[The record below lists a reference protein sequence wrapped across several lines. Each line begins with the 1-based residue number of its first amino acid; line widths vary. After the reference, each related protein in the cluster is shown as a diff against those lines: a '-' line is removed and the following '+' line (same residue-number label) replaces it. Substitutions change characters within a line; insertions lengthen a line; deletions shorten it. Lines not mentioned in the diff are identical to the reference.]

1 MNINAIL
8 VSVDGSA
15 SSLHALAFAIQ
26 AMQRRDDVTL
36 HVLTVQAPIISG
48 GVKRFISAEVIADY
62 YQDEGRQALQAA
74 KTMLDESGVAYQE
87 HIEVGPVAETIH
99 RFAKDHE
106 CGLIVMGTRGLGSV
120 AGLLMGSVATKVLSL
135 SDIPVTLVK

>member
-8 VSVDGSA
+8 VPVDGSA
-15 SSLHALAFAIQ
+15 SSLHAVEFALQ
-26 AMQRRDDVTL
+26 AVRGRDDIAL

-48 GVKRFISAEVIADY
+48 NVRRFISAETIADY

-74 KTMLDESGVAYQE
+74 KTVLDESGVAYQA
-87 HIEVGPVAETIH
+87 HIQVGPIAETIH
-99 RFAKDHE
+99 RFAGEHG

-120 AGLLMGSVATKVLSL
+120 TGLLMGSVATKVLSL
-135 SDIPVTLVK
+135 ADVPVTLVK